1 VAAAVNNE
9 ALTQTRRFSGEVWA
23 VSEAALTVGEAGRV
37 RRVLVGEGAKVKSG
51 ELLLELDDSL
61 ARAELGVAVAER
73 QRAEQEQSYAAQEA
87 QRFEALEKEQIATTI
102 EAERG
107 KSEAKARMA
116 QEKGA
121 VAAGSRQVRR
131 IERHRIVAPFDGTV
145 TSRNVDPGDWLEPGE
160 PALGLV
166 TAERLEVL
174 VRVPA
179 EILDALGSLVSVSLA
194 DGGRTVAATLS
205 HSVDALDR
213 KTRTALLRLEPVE
226 RPAWLRA
233 GASVDVMLG
242 IERRDGTLVP
252 RDAIVYGITNTQ
264 VIRVKDGTA
273 EPVPVSVLAAEGEQ
287 VLIARGPLS
296 VGDQLVVRGNER
308 LRPGQA
314 LTLGEAIAPALSAA
328 SESKPADKA
337 EAPDEPS
344 KAAEPGRWKL
354 RLPPA
359 KPSPSSAASPNPQPK
374 SSAKKPLSAS
384 RASTSLKK

>member
-1 VAAAVNNE
+1 
-9 ALTQTRRFSGEVWA
+9 
-23 VSEAALTVGEAGRV
+23 
-37 RRVLVGEGAKVKSG
+37 VKSG

-121 VAAGSRQVRR
+121 VAAVSRQVRR

-344 KAAEPGRWKL
+344 KAAEPGR
-354 RLPPA
+354 
-359 KPSPSSAASPNPQPK
+359 
-374 SSAKKPLSAS
+374 
-384 RASTSLKK
+384 